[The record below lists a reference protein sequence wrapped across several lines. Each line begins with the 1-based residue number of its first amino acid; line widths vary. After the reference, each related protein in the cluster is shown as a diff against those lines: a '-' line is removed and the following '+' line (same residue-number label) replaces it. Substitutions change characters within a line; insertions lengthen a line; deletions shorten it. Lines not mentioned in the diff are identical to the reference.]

1 LKPYEAT
8 TDDGRSPSRTRST
21 AIKRMVSSLE
31 QARCLLGE
39 GQQIIAE
46 DFLNK
51 TYKGPDADGI
61 GLRWTVY

>member
-1 LKPYEAT
+1 
-8 TDDGRSPSRTRST
+8 
-21 AIKRMVSSLE
+21 MVSSLE